1 MKRQTAHKQN
11 RFLNCLRI
19 QVVPGYY
26 EEQRIKSIVDFC
38 KKYAFDNAMLFINAE
53 EYSTGHM
60 TKEEAKPW
68 VDAMKRTKDALV
80 KEGIT
85 VSLNPWMEIGHLDRG
100 RKLKENQDFV
110 TQVDYNGTRCEL
122 VACPMDENWLKY
134 FLDFY
139 DYLIREIEPE
149 VVWIEDDFRLH
160 NHSPLEYGG
169 CFCEHHMKAFNEKL
183 GTNYSRDEFVD
194 LLFRKHP
201 DEKVKK
207 AFLEVNRQCMVTL
220 AHKIGKKVK
229 EIGMGTKIAL
239 MSSAHQ
245 AHSMEYRDWNGI
257 HDGFSQGGVKINRLH
272 LPLYWENIST
282 KMYYL
287 DFNYYSFVCRGYL
300 PEDCRVLPELEN
312 GSFMIFGK
320 DSETLRFQ
328 LEAAIPLEIEGMT
341 YDIFDFV
348 GNGAIEAFEYGEGV
362 ASVTDYLTAVMESG
376 YSYSKLSGITILLDE
391 KNAYNRPI
399 KDSFYDMY
407 PNEFYFG
414 AMLQAHGISARC
426 SKEKEFQNEVIV
438 LAAGSVCNFSDEQ
451 LEKLFRDNHVILEG
465 EAAKLLIDRG
475 LGHLIGAS
483 AYKIYKSDYDIQSYE
498 QIEGDTLVYGIPGY
512 RASAFSRTG
521 DYIDITYDCEPCIK
535 SRVFDFAGNEVGY
548 GMVTAGKHLI
558 VPYTITDFQIDLLHP
573 LRGRILCDYID
584 SLEKN
589 FARADYSNIY
599 AYYSKA
605 EQNIL
610 ILVNPTNHTL
620 KVTRFKLTGDKV
632 ARLYEIERDGSKKEK
647 EFVLDEEGFVV
658 IEEQFEALT
667 TKTFTL
673 EISNSLIK

>member
-38 KKYAFDNAMLFINAE
+38 KKHAFDNVMLFINAE

-68 VDAMKRTKDALV
+68 VDAMKRVKNTLV

-85 VSLNPWMEIGHLDRG
+85 ISLNPWMEIGHLDRG

-207 AFLEVNRQCMVTL
+207 AFLEVNR
-220 AHKIGKKVK
+220 
-229 EIGMGTKIAL
+229 
-239 MSSAHQ
+239 
-245 AHSMEYRDWNGI
+245 
-257 HDGFSQGGVKINRLH
+257 LH

-282 KMYYL
+282 KKYYL
-287 DFNYYSFVCRGYL
+287 DFNYYSFICRGYL
-300 PEDCRVLPELEN
+300 PEDCHVLPELEN

-399 KDSFYDMY
+399 KESFYDMY

-667 TKTFTL
+667 TKTFAL